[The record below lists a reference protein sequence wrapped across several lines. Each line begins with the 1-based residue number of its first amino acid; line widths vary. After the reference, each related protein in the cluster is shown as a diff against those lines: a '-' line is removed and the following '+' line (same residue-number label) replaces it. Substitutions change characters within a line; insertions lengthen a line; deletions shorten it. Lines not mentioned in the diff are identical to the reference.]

1 MSLEE
6 AARIVLAQYDVA
18 LCDPQVKL
26 PTLLHAA
33 LLKLRQVMEG
43 K

>member
-1 MSLEE
+1 MTLEE

-18 LCDPQVKL
+18 LCDPQVKI
-26 PTLLHAA
+26 PTTLHAA
-33 LLKLRQVMEG
+33 LLNLRKVMEP